1 MTNAELYGDLPRVSD
16 KTEMHRLRLAGHC
29 VRHPKEVASQ
39 LILWEPIHGKTR
51 RVRKQT
57 NFVDVIRRDT
67 NLDDVP
73 DIRNVMTDRD
83 RWKEFVGNARS
94 GDRPN

>member
-1 MTNAELYGDLPRVSD
+1 MFNIALLT
-16 KTEMHRLRLAGHC
+16 K
-29 VRHPKEVASQ
+29 
-39 LILWEPIHGKTR
+39 ILVFRIQSFNSLTFKWAYYFVISLKKITMFEPIHGKTR
-51 RVRKQT
+51 RGRKQT
-57 NFVDVIRRDT
+57 NFVDVIMRDT

-73 DIRNVMTDRD
+73 DIRNVMMDRD